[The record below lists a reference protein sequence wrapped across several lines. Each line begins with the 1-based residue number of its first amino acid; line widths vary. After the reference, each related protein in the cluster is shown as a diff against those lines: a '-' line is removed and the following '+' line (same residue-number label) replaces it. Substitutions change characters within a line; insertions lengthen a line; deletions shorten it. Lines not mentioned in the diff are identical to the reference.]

1 MRIVNLTDLDDP
13 SEYTEDVS
21 TWMTDA
27 SSPYFSWLLGGEE
40 ATRQLIRTQLPQP
53 VSEFSAEV
61 THVLLDDDRCVGG
74 FVALSGSAVAR
85 ARRADL
91 LAIVAGGPAASRAT
105 VAKRLE
111 ASRDMFLPVPPECFY
126 LSRIGVLEHARGRGF
141 GSLLLEQYLLVGSRN
156 GFHRFRLDVSDDNEV
171 AIALFVRHGFAP
183 MDAEPSR
190 TSDFKYVAMERV
202 DNAG

>member
-1 MRIVNLTDLDDP
+1 VRIVKLADLDDP
-13 SEYTEDVS
+13 SEHTEEVS

-27 SSPYFSWLLGGEE
+27 SSPYFPWLLGGED
-40 ATRQLIRTQLPQP
+40 ATRRLIRTQLAQP
-53 VSEFSAEV
+53 VSEFSAEA

-91 LAIVAGGPAASRAT
+91 LAIVAGAEADTRAT
-105 VAKRLE
+105 VAKQLE
-111 ASRDMFLPVPPECFY
+111 ASRDMFLPVPAECFY
-126 LSRIGVLEHARGRGF
+126 LSRIGVLEHARRRGY
-141 GSLLLEQYLLVGSRN
+141 GSLLLERYLLVGSRN

-171 AIALFVRHGFAP
+171 AIALFVRHGFALIDP
-183 MDAEPSR
+183 EPCR

-202 DNAG
+202 HDAA